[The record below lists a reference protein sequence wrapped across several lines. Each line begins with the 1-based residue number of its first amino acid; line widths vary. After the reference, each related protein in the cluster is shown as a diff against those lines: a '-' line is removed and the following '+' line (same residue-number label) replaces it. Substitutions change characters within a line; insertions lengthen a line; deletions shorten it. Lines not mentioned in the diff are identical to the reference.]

1 MVFVF
6 VNLDLQNLIV
16 QDTLEKKKSQLK
28 SLRLFKMLLNKQ
40 LIITKLF

>member
-16 QDTLEKKKSQLK
+16 QDTLEKKNQLK